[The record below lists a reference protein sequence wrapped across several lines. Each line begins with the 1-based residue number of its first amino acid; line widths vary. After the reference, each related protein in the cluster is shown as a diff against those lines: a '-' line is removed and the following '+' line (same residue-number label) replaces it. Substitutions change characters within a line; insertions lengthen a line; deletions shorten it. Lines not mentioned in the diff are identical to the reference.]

1 VSARVDHLH
10 DDRLYDCYLAERA
23 GDAPDP
29 SLAVHLAD
37 CAVCRERYTQFA
49 GLFDAVRQE
58 VDAESDEV
66 FTGDH
71 LRHQHAQIMH
81 RIELVNRSAKV
92 ISFPSAGTHP
102 AAGASPSRVAPRW
115 LAASAAAG
123 LFVGVAVG
131 GFFSDPALRSRSVAA
146 ITPAQT
152 SAPRTIP
159 QPPPIDTTPVNAA
172 NTIDDDAFLMELEFS
187 LQRPHTRELQPFDAL
202 TPHVR
207 EIGNQLR

>member
-1 VSARVDHLH
+1 
-10 DDRLYDCYLAERA
+10 LYDCYLAERA

-29 SLAVHLAD
+29 TLAVHLAD
-37 CAVCRERYTQFA
+37 CPVCRDRYTEFA
-49 GLFDAVRQE
+49 GLFDTVRRE
-58 VDAESDEV
+58 VDDESDEV
-66 FTGDH
+66 FTSDN

-81 RIELVNRSAKV
+81 RLELVNRSAKV
-92 ISFPSAGTHP
+92 ISFPNVVTHQV
-102 AAGASPSRVAPRW
+102 AGASAGRVAPRW

-131 GFFSDPALRSRSVAA
+131 GFFLDPALRSRSVAA
-146 ITPAQT
+146 ITPVET
-152 SAPRTIP
+152 TAPRTIP
-159 QPPPIDTTPVNAA
+159 QPPPSPSTPVNAA